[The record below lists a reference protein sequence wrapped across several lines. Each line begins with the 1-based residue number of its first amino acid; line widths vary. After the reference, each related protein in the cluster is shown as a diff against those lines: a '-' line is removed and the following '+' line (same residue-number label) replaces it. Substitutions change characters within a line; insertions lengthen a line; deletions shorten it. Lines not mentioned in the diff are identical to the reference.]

1 MKSKL
6 NKYRQYTIS
15 DYLLNTDKFKEY
27 LQFCEKNNLIKEKKY
42 IMENLFRTLQ
52 LKENCGNE
60 KLLSELKR
68 LCVLLIIFSDFE
80 IELLFDLEYFN
91 PDIQKKVF
99 NEIQNYFNIYDNNNE
114 EMKIYISYKY
124 YFWLLKLQNQNFVSR
139 NEFKINST
147 LEKEVKESIEKL
159 INYINIE
166 KYIFNE
172 KKKNEK
178 LLILKIIY
186 ELSLYF
192 YFKDE
197 IENAFKYL
205 KALINYYN
213 EYIDTYKIQINSKEY
228 NYFYFDIDKVKY
240 FYKYLEK
247 NIGQNNDTSN
257 NKSLVEENK
266 QPKND
271 IDNIN
276 IFNMDD
282 ITHYDQIIN
291 EDYQKYKNEIDKTNI
306 DYLEKLSLSN
316 ENALNACDLNNKNN
330 INSLLNC
337 LKVNEFLIDTSLENF
352 NYHTIS
358 KNFNDALKSKTELKI
373 TNNTNKKDDN
383 DLQYVLKEITY
394 YDIMLQLIE
403 NMINNKEK
411 LPKTFFKNLSEFITN
426 NALTGDLKLC
436 GLIHSNMINFSHN
449 LKLLHSYFTSF
460 IQFFKEKTADYKIEI
475 IKQIEFI
482 TIIVKLLYIITEAK
496 KKIAFPF
503 DKENII
509 EIQQDL
515 HIELINIFIYWLS
528 SDNNSK
534 DEDKKTESK
543 KLIKN
548 LKYNP
553 SINIIYILIE
563 SIRNLEFLKILK
575 VLVSNVLEF
584 VVKKKHLNDDIENNS
599 ELYDYIYEKKPK
611 LFKINYLLDG
621 VIKNIKVIMD
631 EQTYFINLKI
641 KFLESP
647 DRDKYIFENG
657 TFNFYIKN
665 LFKLINQIDEKIYKY
680 ESIQKINE
688 LNSNDNVKDLNEKIS
703 DIIKEDNK
711 EIDYYDEILSNKKNR
726 FLSSFYYI
734 IELNELNCDKET
746 EMAIVNGINYLQIYM
761 SNFKIE
767 YMKNDLMTDISKIKK
782 SYENFKSLLNQ
793 DILYQLILCFIKQKR
808 FLEGVILIQY
818 SKKFDSEV
826 AYKLLQYICEKN
838 DFINIVNFKYIWK
851 MVLFEYLSNFFYKNN
866 NLDAL
871 AKIKSLI
878 KRVSNHQFL
887 KGHPIRKH
895 FKITNFINFLDYFNN
910 IKYNF

>member
-60 KLLSELKR
+60 KLLSELRR

-114 EMKIYISYKY
+114 EMKLYISYKY

-172 KKKNEK
+172 KRKNEK

-352 NYHTIS
+352 NYYTIS

-528 SDNNSK
+528 SDNNSEE
-534 DEDKKTESK
+534 EDKKKVSK

-575 VLVSNVLEF
+575 VLVSNVLEY

-599 ELYDYIYEKKPK
+599 ELYDYIYEKKAK
-611 LFKINYLLDG
+611 LFKINNLLDG

-657 TFNFYIKN
+657 SLNFYIKN
-665 LFKLINQIDEKIYKY
+665 LFKLISQIDEKIYKY

-838 DFINIVNFKYIWK
+838 DFINIINFKYIWK
-851 MVLFEYLSNFFYKNN
+851 MVLFEY
-866 NLDAL
+866 
-871 AKIKSLI
+871 
-878 KRVSNHQFL
+878 
-887 KGHPIRKH
+887 
-895 FKITNFINFLDYFNN
+895 
-910 IKYNF
+910 